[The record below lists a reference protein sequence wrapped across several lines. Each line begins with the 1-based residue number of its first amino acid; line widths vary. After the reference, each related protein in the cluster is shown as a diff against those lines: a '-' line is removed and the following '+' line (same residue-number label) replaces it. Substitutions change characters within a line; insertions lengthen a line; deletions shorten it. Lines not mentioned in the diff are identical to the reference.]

1 MLVGRYAPLILPLLA
16 ACAPGGQSENSN
28 GNTTDQAALG
38 AAHQGGENSP
48 SANEAP
54 LDSRSRYTSIGESQ
68 CRLIEEN
75 LEEGFYWRRRC
86 PGHAGYALERSEGDG
101 RQDLVVISPDGS
113 RSQLRLS
120 TIVAKGAFNILGD
133 TAEWRGRNP
142 AEPEALIVRMDVT
155 RVPEPDKPDIS
166 NLVVVRLTEP
176 VCAVAIVPPA
186 PSQNE
191 RARAIADGRL
201 GDCLKMGG
209 G

>member
-1 MLVGRYAPLILPLLA
+1 MLAGRFALLILPLLA
-16 ACAPGGQSENSN
+16 ACAPDGQAEISN
-28 GNTTDQAALG
+28 GDTTDRLASG
-38 AAHQGGENSP
+38 AAPQSGAQSP
-48 SANEAP
+48 PVQNAP
-54 LDSRSRYTSIGESQ
+54 PDSRSRYTSIGESE
-68 CRLIEEN
+68 CSLIEEN

-120 TIVAKGAFNILGD
+120 TIVAKGSFNILGD

-142 AEPEALIVRMDVT
+142 AEPEALIVRMNVT

-186 PSQNE
+186 PGQNE

-201 GDCLKMGG
+201 GDCLKMGSG
-209 G
+209 